1 MSHPIGFRQVD
12 LSLIVPT
19 INSEL
24 YIRSSLAEMTLVLRD
39 LDGTSE
45 IIAIDDGSTDNTWET
60 LTDLAKTSSDVDI
73 IAVRLASNFGQ
84 HAAILCGMRIS
95 RGSVV
100 VTIDDDLQQDPME
113 IPKAIAKLNLLK
125 SEAIIVAYEDQMKS
139 AIRKFGSWITSEI
152 VHLIFGKPRGL
163 KISPLRV
170 MTRPMVEQVC
180 RTTNPNPYIT
190 GELFRA
196 SGTITNITGIH
207 QERLEGRSNYTA
219 KSLLVL
225 LSRITFGYSTKP
237 LTFTTGFALVVSAIF
252 MITSVLIT
260 LSRLL
265 AAGRVPGWASQ
276 VLIISIFATCNFFVL
291 AILGTYLKQIL
302 QRVSQQEP
310 YSVTESTRQSD

>member
-1 MSHPIGFRQVD
+1 MSHPVSFRQVD

-19 INSEL
+19 LNSEL

-100 VTIDDDLQQDPME
+100 VTIDDDLQQDPRE
-113 IPKAIAKLNLLK
+113 IPQAIAKLNLLK
-125 SEAIIVAYEDQMKS
+125 SEAIIVAYEDQKKS
-139 AIRKFGSWITSEI
+139 AIRKVGSWITVEI
-152 VHLIFGKPRGL
+152 VHLVFGKPRGL
-163 KISPLRV
+163 KTSPFRV
-170 MTRPMVEQVC
+170 MTKPMVEQVC

-196 SGTITNITGIH
+196 SGTITNVAGIH
-207 QERLEGRSNYTA
+207 QERFAGRSNYTA

-237 LTFTTGFALVVSAIF
+237 LTVTTGFALVLSAIF
-252 MITSVLIT
+252 MVTSVLTT
-260 LSRLL
+260 LSSLL
-265 AAGRVPGWASQ
+265 ATGRVPGWASQ

-291 AILGTYLKQIL
+291 AILGTYLNKVL

-310 YSVTESTRQSD
+310 YSVIESTQQSD